1 MLVTYLEVTMSQVVI
16 GLAARAG
23 HGKSTAAT
31 WFQEQYGAKIR
42 SFAYP
47 LKEMARRI
55 YGLSWEQLYG
65 TQAQKDAIDPRWGK
79 SGRQLLQFLGTEV
92 CRDVLGA
99 DIWVETLFRQLR
111 GKSGVYVIE
120 DVRFPN
126 EAKAIQAHGGRVI
139 KLVCP
144 DAPPPQDPNHASEVG
159 VDVLDA
165 DVVVTSTRVQGV
177 EDLRRKIASALWLPQ
192 LRVFQPS
199 LHEAARLRALQTA
212 SVISEAYCGSCTD

>member
-1 MLVTYLEVTMSQVVI
+1 MSQVVI

-31 WFQEQYGAKIR
+31 WLQEQYGAKVR

-55 YGLSWEQLYG
+55 YDLAWEQLYG
-65 TQAQKDAIDPRWGK
+65 TQAQKDAIDPRYGK

-99 DIWVETLFRQLR
+99 DIWVETLFRQLS
-111 GKSGVYVIE
+111 GKAGVFVIE

-126 EAKAIQAHGGRVI
+126 EAKAIQARGGRVI

-144 DAPPPQDPNHASEVG
+144 DAPPPQDPNHASEAG
-159 VDVLDA
+159 VDLIDA
-165 DVVVTSTRVQGV
+165 DVTITSTRVQGV
-177 EDLRRKIASALWLPQ
+177 EDLRAKLASALWLPQ
-192 LRVFQPS
+192 LRVFQPQ
-199 LHEAARLRALQTA
+199 LHEAKRLLAERAA
-212 SVISEAYCGSCTD
+212 PVAYELAHTD